1 MLWNLRGT
9 DVHILGTV
17 HRADRPLP
25 LSPAATAALGAAD
38 TVAFEANFE
47 FEVDRSLTHY
57 KPTDALSKHIPADL
71 FAATQAAWT
80 ERGFAIEDLE
90 RSKPASI
97 VFQIADVDCKRRG
110 FEHRLGVDQGVLEFA
125 KREKKKL
132 YFLEST
138 SDGYAYTAT
147 RVLTDPSYEG
157 KELANVARHSGS
169 LWARYALDSQWA
181 GGAGVFA
188 QGQRQGDIGN
198 TYQLPGYA
206 RVDTMLAYRFALAG
220 ARAALQFNVDNL
232 FDKKYYSG
240 SHQYAQDWIK
250 LGTPRT
256 ARATVRL
263 DY

>member
-1 MLWNLRGT
+1 MLWKLRGT
-9 DVHILGTV
+9 DVYILGTV

-125 KREKKKL
+125 KRERKKL

-138 SDGYAYTAT
+138 SDGYVPFAKAPASEMEIFLRRTVADPEEGLRDTAT
-147 RVLTDPSYEG
+147 LVN
-157 KELANVARHSGS
+157 A
-169 LWARYALDSQWA
+169 WAADDLE
-181 GGAGVFA
+181 
-188 QGQRQGDIGN
+188 
-198 TYQLPGYA
+198 
-206 RVDTMLAYRFALAG
+206 ALAG
-220 ARAALQFNVDNL
+220 VGARSLRLMPICFGAAIAGRNKAWMKPLTRLILAKRKAVIVVGALHMVGPDNL
-232 FDKKYYSG
+232 
-240 SHQYAQDWIK
+240 AEL
-250 LGTPRT
+250 LG
-256 ARATVRL
+256 RAGHECVWL
-263 DY
+263 GNKP